1 MHIRARRSE
10 AVITLENLIPLKW
23 VTNGFG
29 SIRTA
34 LKVWVTYCILLYNAA
49 IRPLIVLSARAVTFL
64 KIVSNMILSVNS
76 ELLSTE
82 LVYWLTCNLNVC
94 ITENA

>member
-1 MHIRARRSE
+1 M
-10 AVITLENLIPLKW
+10 IPLKW

-29 SIRTA
+29 SIRGA

-49 IRPLIVLSARAVTFL
+49 IKPIIVLSAKTGTFL

-76 ELLSTE
+76 ELLST
-82 LVYWLTCNLNVC
+82 
-94 ITENA
+94 